1 MADKPSD
8 KIALTRR
15 QAVMALG
22 AGVIV
27 AGGAAT
33 VTGIAATDYA
43 KRDAAQQIEDLQ
55 FQLSQA
61 AKKQD
66 DAQKQL
72 AAAQLQIEIYKG
84 LGGLYD
90 TLDNI
95 GIDSIIGSALGAYKA
110 SLDALEGGVKLL
122 REGIVSAENALDSF
136 ESAFAGIR
144 NALTAAE
151 NAWANVNALLKN
163 AQDLIAQATSPI
175 LPLVD
180 QATKFFD
187 DLLGKIPFGAGE
199 GARQGIRGIIGLVVA
214 IPSALDALDDGLFRT
229 LREGWFSNDNA
240 RNLEATL
247 TKPIISGVLQP
258 ARKFLE
264 QVEATLN
271 NWEGQV
277 AKPVN
282 NALSQREIVQK
293 QIAQYKTTHN
303 LS

>member
-136 ESAFAGIR
+136 ESTFAGIR